1 VSQLPNPR
9 MQPTGRVGPSLAL
22 ARPSQWPSGGSVSLC
37 GREDDRLQLMRI
49 SLGGPAWRPYEG
61 GSPAVAHVVG
71 VAAMTELVLVASC
84 VSSPPTSRDRKLL
97 SLVGA
102 DAVSGWRCQ
111 PVGPRR
117 LPTLWRRHEDCV
129 AEERKADRL
138 SGISVDRDPSG
149 HVSTVSRTWGTHDSL
164 VWQQLRDSL
173 TAIVAVELAHG
184 AHCATRLSAADSA
197 HAALAPNWA
206 VDSLWRL
213 PAFDLRVALHGPK
226 AGIRSVLWSIT
237 LEAFVSPLIACGL
250 RRGPAA

>member
-1 VSQLPNPR
+1 
-9 MQPTGRVGPSLAL
+9 MRVG
-22 ARPSQWPSGGSVSLC
+22 ARP
-37 GREDDRLQLMRI
+37 
-49 SLGGPAWRPYEG
+49 WRTLW
-61 GSPAVAHVVG
+61 VV
-71 VAAMTELVLVASC
+71 VAMTELVLVASC

-117 LPTLWRRHEDCV
+117 LPTLWRRHEVCV

-149 HVSTVSRTWGTHDSL
+149 HVSTVLRTWGTHDSL

-173 TAIVAVELAHG
+173 TAVVAVEIAN
-184 AHCATRLSAADSA
+184 AAQCATRLSTADSA
-197 HAALAPNWA
+197 HAALAPNWT

-213 PAFDLRVALHGPK
+213 PAYDLRVALSGPK
-226 AGIRSVLWSIT
+226 AGAQSVLWSIN
-237 LEAFVSPLIACGL
+237 LEAFVPPLIACGVQ
-250 RRGPAA
+250 REPAA